1 MKSASRVCMCR
12 YTFCMKV
19 VVWLLGAAAI
29 GVLVYG
35 LVKWRRRSEE
45 LRRASEERSA
55 ALMAE
60 VMATTKSRPAPPQA
74 ETDLARAADFA
85 KAAELARA
93 TDVAKTADVAK
104 AADFAKAAD
113 LAKQRLLFEAAAKA
127 GEAGEPV
134 LSIQLYARLLARY
147 PDSAFAAQARAAVE
161 AQKKNLTK
169 A

>member
-1 MKSASRVCMCR
+1 MKIVI
-12 YTFCMKV
+12 
-19 VVWLLGAAAI
+19 WLLAAAAI

-35 LVKWRRRSEE
+35 IVKWRRRSEE

-60 VMATTKSRPAPPQA
+60 VMAAAKSRPAPPPA
-74 ETDLARAADFA
+74 EADPVRAADFA
-85 KAAELARA
+85 RAAELARTA
-93 TDVAKTADVAK
+93 ENAKTADLART
-104 AADFAKAAD
+104 AD
-113 LAKQRLLFEAAAKA
+113 LAKQRLLFDAAAKA

-147 PDSAFAAQARAAVE
+147 PDSAFASQARAAVE
-161 AQKKNLTK
+161 MQKKNLTK